1 MIADESTPDSMLH
14 TYHIFRAH
22 QPLLDDGVRN
32 RAFCAALKK
41 RITPDSAVVDIG
53 SGTGIWAIAAAMT
66 GARKVVAIEKDP
78 LLTAV
83 IHNLAK
89 ENRVHDRIEIIRGDS
104 REVKLER
111 EFDVL
116 ISETIGNTGFD
127 EQIVPILID
136 ARKRFLKRGGVLIPS
151 SISLVAAAAHLKTR
165 TKRGPAGV
173 PMTCDYFDSLNLNI
187 SVMVNDKSRLRLISE
202 PRELIRVDLATAKKP
217 PELGSLTA
225 SWKLKDVTGVNC
237 FAVWAEATLTEGVE
251 LSTRET
257 TSWSPIAYKIRPF
270 EKLRGKVEFKLA
282 LSDKSTYWAA
292 SLSNNRTR
300 EMQSYS
306 PVLASASL
314 HAHIKE

>member
-1 MIADESTPDSMLH
+1 MVQTH
-14 TYHIFRAH
+14 HIFRAH

-32 RAFCAALKK
+32 RAFFAALKK
-41 RITPDSAVVDIG
+41 RITPDSVVVDIG
-53 SGTGIWAIAAAMT
+53 SGTGIWAIAAAMA

-83 IHNLAK
+83 IDNLAK

-104 REVKLER
+104 REVRLDR

-151 SISLVAAAAHLKTR
+151 SISLVVAAGHLKTR
-165 TKRGPAGV
+165 TRRGPAGA

-187 SVMVNDKSRLRLISE
+187 PVMVSDKSTLRLVSE
-202 PRELIRVDLATAKKP
+202 SRELIRVDLTTVKKR
-217 PELGSLTA
+217 PELGNLTA
-225 SWKLKDVTGVNC
+225 RWKLKDVTAINC
-237 FAVWAEATLTEGVE
+237 FVVWAEAILTEGVE

-270 EKLRGKVEFKLA
+270 EKPRGEVEFKLD
-282 LSDKSTYWAA
+282 LSEKSNYWAA

-300 EMQSYS
+300 ETQSYS

-314 HAHIKE
+314 SAHVKG